1 MQHQKLKNFIIPVIS
16 ASLFLASC
24 AGDTESLTALKAK
37 QAELKT
43 QLADISS
50 N

>member
-24 AGDTESLTALKAK
+24 SGDTESLTALKAK
-37 QAELKT
+37 QTEF
-43 QLADISS
+43 
-50 N
+50 